1 MEIYRCTI
9 HLDGSSVTS
18 AWNTEKYWAKQQAM
32 KYINDNR
39 YIGHISYER
48 LIVNEGS
55 NYIKRNNY
63 GNTKQFQFDLL
74 LHCICHRSGFYARN
88 TIYCCYGKGERAE
101 E

>member
-1 MEIYRCTI
+1 MKIYRCTI
-9 HLDGSSVTS
+9 HLDGLSVTS

-32 KYINDNR
+32 KYVEDNR
-39 YIGHISYER
+39 HIGHISYET

-74 LHCICHRSGFYARN
+74 LHCFCYWSSVHARN
-88 TIYCCYGKGERAE
+88 AEYCGYGQGKRAE

>member
-9 HLDGSSVTS
+9 HLGGSSVTS

-32 KYINDNR
+32 RYVEDNR
-39 YIGHISYER
+39 HIGHISYETH
-48 LIVNEGS
+48 IVNEGS

-74 LHCICHRSGFYARN
+74 LHCFCHWSSVHARN
-88 TIYCCYGKGERAE
+88 AEYCGYGQGKRAE

>member
-32 KYINDNR
+32 KYVEDNR
-39 YIGHISYER
+39 HIGHISYET

-55 NYIKRNNY
+55 KYIKRNNY
-63 GNTKQFQFDLL
+63 GNTKQFCFDLL
-74 LHCICHRSGFYARN
+74 LHCFCHWSSVYARN
-88 TIYCCYGKGERAE
+88 AVNCGYGQGKRAE

>member
-32 KYINDNR
+32 KYVEDNR
-39 YIGHISYER
+39 HIGHIYYET

-63 GNTKQFQFDLL
+63 GNTKQFRFNLL
-74 LHCICHRSGFYARN
+74 LHFICHWSSAHACG
-88 TIYCCYGKGERAE
+88 ISYCGYEQG
-101 E
+101 

>member
-9 HLDGSSVTS
+9 HLGGSSVTS

-32 KYINDNR
+32 RYVEDNR
-39 YIGHISYER
+39 HIGHISYET

-55 NYIKRNNY
+55 NYTKRNNY

-74 LHCICHRSGFYARN
+74 LHCFYHRSSVYARN
-88 TIYCCYGKGERAE
+88 AEYCGYGQGKRAE
-101 E
+101 A

>member
-9 HLDGSSVTS
+9 HLGGSSVTS

-32 KYINDNR
+32 KYVEDNR
-39 YIGHISYER
+39 HIGHISYET

-63 GNTKQFQFDLL
+63 GNTKQFQFYLL
-74 LHCICHRSGFYARN
+74 LHFIYHWSGIYARN
-88 TIYCCYGKGERAE
+88 AEYCGNGQGERAE

>member
-39 YIGHISYER
+39 YIGHISYET

-63 GNTKQFQFDLL
+63 GNTKQFQFNLL
-74 LHCICHRSGFYARN
+74 LHFIYHWSGVYACN
-88 TIYCCYGKGERAE
+88 AVNCGYGQGKRAE

>member
-9 HLDGSSVTS
+9 HLGGSSVTS

-32 KYINDNR
+32 KYVEDNR
-39 YIGHISYER
+39 HIGHISYET

-74 LHCICHRSGFYARN
+74 LHYVCYWSSVHACGVSHRS
-88 TIYCCYGKGERAE
+88 YGQGR
-101 E
+101 

>member
-18 AWNTEKYWAKQQAM
+18 AWNTEKYCAKQQAM
-32 KYINDNR
+32 EYINDNR
-39 YIGHISYER
+39 YIGHISYET

-63 GNTKQFQFDLL
+63 GNTKQF
-74 LHCICHRSGFYARN
+74 
-88 TIYCCYGKGERAE
+88 
-101 E
+101 

>member
-32 KYINDNR
+32 KYVEDNR
-39 YIGHISYER
+39 HIGHISYET

-63 GNTKQFQFDLL
+63 GNTKQLYINLL
-74 LHCICHRSGFYARN
+74 PHNIYRWGGFYARDVLH
-88 TIYCCYGKGERAE
+88 CGYGQG
-101 E
+101 

>member
-9 HLDGSSVTS
+9 HLGGSSVTS
-18 AWNTEKYWAKQQAM
+18 AWNTEKYWAKKQAM
-32 KYINDNR
+32 KYIKDNR
-39 YIGHISYER
+39 YIGHISYET

-55 NYIKRNNY
+55 NYIKRNNN

-74 LHCICHRSGFYARN
+74 LHCICHWSI
-88 TIYCCYGKGERAE
+88 IYVSNAVYCGYGQDKRAE

>member
-32 KYINDNR
+32 KYINDKR
-39 YIGHISYER
+39 YIGHISYET

-55 NYIKRNNY
+55 KYIKRNNY

-74 LHCICHRSGFYARN
+74 LHYIYHGSSVYARN
-88 TIYCCYGKGERAE
+88 AEYCSYG
-101 E
+101 